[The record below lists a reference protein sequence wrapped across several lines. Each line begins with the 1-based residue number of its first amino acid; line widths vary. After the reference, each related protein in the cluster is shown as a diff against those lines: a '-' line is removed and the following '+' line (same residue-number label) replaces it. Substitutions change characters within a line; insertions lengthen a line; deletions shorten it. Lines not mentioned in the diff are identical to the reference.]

1 MPENRA
7 KKKGLKHNSILKW
20 VRSINKMIQDMK
32 EQQKSELK
40 KLRNGIK
47 EFRKE
52 HKIIKE
58 MTSILEWMWEE
69 RHTIAHSV
77 KEIEDEKEEN
87 FQDKK
92 INEVIKT
99 YSSYINV
106 YIWSLGRWYW
116 WTYLQ
121 SSSGDAD
128 IEKDLWTCGKGEGGM
143 NRESSIE
150 TRTVLCV
157 K

>member
-1 MPENRA
+1 
-7 KKKGLKHNSILKW
+7 
-20 VRSINKMIQDMK
+20 MIQDMK

-77 KEIEDEKEEN
+77 KEIEDRKEY
-87 FQDKK
+87 KK
-92 INEVIKT
+92 IKTIINSILLTIKNEV
-99 YSSYINV
+99 
-106 YIWSLGRWYW
+106 
-116 WTYLQ
+116 
-121 SSSGDAD
+121 
-128 IEKDLWTCGKGEGGM
+128 EKIDNNE
-143 NRESSIE
+143 
-150 TRTVLCV
+150 V
-157 K
+157 

>member
-1 MPENRA
+1 MPENHA

-20 VRSINKMIQDMK
+20 VRSINKTIQDMK

-69 RHTIAHSV
+69 RHTIAHIV

-92 INEVIKT
+92 RNEVIKK

-106 YIWSLGRWYW
+106 CIWSLGR
-116 WTYLQ
+116 
-121 SSSGDAD
+121 
-128 IEKDLWTCGKGEGGM
+128 
-143 NRESSIE
+143 
-150 TRTVLCV
+150 
-157 K
+157 